1 MKLRTLIYP
10 GLRKTFSSH
19 HFPVSP
25 SYLQQT
31 TTRFSQLII
40 ILTLLLPLL
49 SSTRLSRAQ
58 TLQQILSGKSLSL
71 TIWGAQLPETKNDRS
86 PWDINSLPDSL
97 IRVYLGNRLLKQS
110 LVVRNELKP
119 MWSITVGPIPEK
131 RFYDGPI
138 VVEILEQ
145 DLWGEETIE
154 NIMIPL
160 PTQDELAQVLTL
172 DGKWVKPL
180 IYQWV
185 NTTTP
190 AKLKDKELP
199 DSPVRNSPLK
209 ESFTADRAASN
220 SQANSVL
227 EQEKRANLLKKRSQN
242 SAKLQSK
249 AASLYRAYLKA
260 QFSGDQL
267 QAHRI
272 LLRLALK
279 YSQTRHGRKARRIM
293 LLDGR

>member
-1 MKLRTLIYP
+1 MSQRTLIHSN
-10 GLRKTFSSH
+10 LSRVFSSA
-19 HFPVSP
+19 SLISSS
-25 SYLQQT
+25 SYFQRNKT
-31 TTRFSQLII
+31 KIRHVII
-40 ILTLLLPLL
+40 VIILLLPLFSSSHL
-49 SSTRLSRAQ
+49 SQAQ

-71 TIWGAQLPETKNDRS
+71 TIWGAQLPETKNDQS

-97 IRVYLGNRLLKQS
+97 IRIYLGNRLLKQS

-131 RFYDGPI
+131 RFYEGPI

-145 DLWGEETIE
+145 DLWGEESIE
-154 NIMIPL
+154 SIMIPL

-172 DGKWVKPL
+172 DGRWVKPL

-185 NTTTP
+185 NTTTSSV
-190 AKLKDKELP
+190 KLKDKEL
-199 DSPVRNSPLK
+199 SNSPLK
-209 ESFTADRAASN
+209 ESFTSDRTTSS
-220 SQANSVL
+220 SQSSSVA
-227 EQEKRANLLKKRSQN
+227 EQEKQANLLKKRSQN
-242 SAKLQSK
+242 SAKRQSK

-272 LLRLALK
+272 LLRLALN

>member
-1 MKLRTLIYP
+1 MKLRTLNYP
-10 GLRKTFSSH
+10 HLRTALSSH
-19 HFPVSP
+19 NSP
-25 SYLQQT
+25 LSSSYLKQKKT
-31 TTRFSQLII
+31 KLSHLII
-40 ILTLLLPLL
+40 TLALLLPLL
-49 SSTRLSRAQ
+49 SSTHLSQAQ

-71 TIWGAQLPETKNDRS
+71 TIWGAQLPETKNDKS

-97 IRVYLGNRLLKQS
+97 IRIYLGNRLLKQS

-145 DLWGEETIE
+145 DLWGEENIE
-154 NIMIPL
+154 SIMIPL

-172 DGKWVKPL
+172 DGRWVKPL

-185 NTTTP
+185 NTTTSP
-190 AKLKDKELP
+190 VKLKDKELP
-199 DSPVRNSPLK
+199 NSPLK
-209 ESFTADRAASN
+209 ESFTSDRATSS
-220 SQANSVL
+220 SQADSVL
-227 EQEKRANLLKKRSQN
+227 EQEKQTNLLKKRSQN
-242 SAKLQSK
+242 SAKLQSR
-249 AASLYRAYLKA
+249 AATLYRAYLKA

-272 LLRLALK
+272 LLRLALN

>member
-1 MKLRTLIYP
+1 MKLRTLNYP
-10 GLRKTFSSH
+10 HLRTALSSH
-19 HFPVSP
+19 NSP
-25 SYLQQT
+25 LSSSYLKQKK
-31 TTRFSQLII
+31 TRLSHLII
-40 ILTLLLPLL
+40 TLALLLPLL
-49 SSTRLSRAQ
+49 SSIHLSHAQ

-71 TIWGAQLPETKNDRS
+71 TIWGAQLPETKNDKS

-97 IRVYLGNRLLKQS
+97 IRIYLGNRLLKQS

-145 DLWGEETIE
+145 DLWGEENIE
-154 NIMIPL
+154 SIMIPL

-172 DGKWVKPL
+172 DGRWVKPL

-185 NTTTP
+185 NTTTSP
-190 AKLKDKELP
+190 VKLKDKELP
-199 DSPVRNSPLK
+199 NSPLK
-209 ESFTADRAASN
+209 ESFTSDRAASS
-220 SQANSVL
+220 SQADSVL

-242 SAKLQSK
+242 SAKLQSR
-249 AASLYRAYLKA
+249 AATLYRAYLKA

-272 LLRLALK
+272 LLRLALN